1 MDDAAILLCGGT
13 GELGG
18 AVARRL
24 HAHKVPFR
32 ALVRPGSDAS
42 TLTALAAVIARGD
55 VRDPASLRAAL
66 GGVTTVVTTVNAI
79 GRLLGGAR
87 DLSIRDVDGRGN
99 ANVIDAAEAAS
110 VERFVF
116 VSMLGDHAA
125 AHTPFTDAKAATEA
139 RLRASRMHEVIVR
152 PDAFQ
157 EVWLGP
163 AGGFDVAGGSVRVF
177 GKGVAHR
184 RHVAIEDVAEAIVRV
199 ALADDPPRTLDLA
212 GPEALSANEAIVLFE
227 RAIGRPLRASH
238 VPRAA
243 LIAGRTL
250 LRSVKPEVASIMGM
264 ALAGDRADTTVGDDG
279 FRSLG
284 IEPRPASEWIARVAS
299 IPA

>member
-18 AVARRL
+18 AVARHL
-24 HAHKVPFR
+24 HARGVPFR
-32 ALVRPGSDAS
+32 ALVRPGSDAGTVA
-42 TLTALAAVIARGD
+42 TLGASIVRGD
-55 VRDPASLRAAL
+55 VREPASLVAAL
-66 GGVTTVVTTVNAI
+66 AGITVVMTSVNAI

-87 DLSIRDVDGRGN
+87 DLSIRDVDEHGN
-99 ANVIDAAEAAS
+99 ANLISAAEAAG

-139 RLRASRMHEVIVR
+139 RLRASRMREVIVR

-163 AGGFDVAGGSVRVF
+163 AGGFDLAGGKVRVF
-177 GKGVAHR
+177 GKGLARR
-184 RHVAIEDVAEAIVRV
+184 RHVSIEDVAEAVVRV

-212 GPEALSANEAIVLFE
+212 GSEALSANEAIVLFE
-227 RAIGRPLRASH
+227 RALGRPLRVSH

-243 LIAGRTL
+243 LVAGRTL
-250 LRSVKPEVASIMGM
+250 LRAVKPEVASIMGM
-264 ALAGDRADTTVGDDG
+264 ALAGDLADTAGGDEG
-279 FRSLG
+279 FRGLG
-284 IEPRPASEWIARVAS
+284 IEPRPASAWIALSAPTPS
-299 IPA
+299 